1 MAKKPAPVSTPAP
14 RPAPVLDARKA
25 AILDAVVNE
34 HIDTAQPV
42 GSGSV
47 AANESV
53 AVSPATVRSEMVAL
67 EREGMLTQ
75 PHTSAGRIPTDL
87 GYRYFVDHLQRGVL
101 QPAQQAEIGQ
111 FFSSVRG
118 EIEDVLEQTSALLSR
133 LTKYTSVVVGPS
145 HARATIRSAQI
156 VDFGP
161 RRILVVGVLSD
172 GAVEKRTI
180 DLDVDAS
187 ALDVSEASSQLH
199 ALLIGASLD
208 QRIELPSRESAVAKL
223 VRLGAEAL
231 MTGSTSVDG
240 DRVFIG
246 GSSKIAESFDAV
258 DTVRSVLGILE
269 QELVVVTLMQDIM
282 DQGLAVAIGSEHGY
296 LALSACAVVVAP
308 LTIDGVQAGAVGL
321 LGPTR
326 MNYREALAAAHLVS
340 QRLTERLESS
350 ENTRA

>member
-1 MAKKPAPVSTPAP
+1 MPRRPTAPPARSSTPAP
-14 RPAPVLDARKA
+14 ELDARKA
-25 AILDAVVNE
+25 AILDAVVTE

-47 AANESV
+47 AANKTV
-53 AVSPATVRSEMVAL
+53 GVSPATVRSEMVAL
-67 EREGMLTQ
+67 EREGLLTQ
-75 PHTSAGRIPTDL
+75 PHTSAGRIPTDM

-101 QPAQQAEIGQ
+101 EPAQQFEIGQ

-156 VDFGP
+156 IDFGP

-172 GAVEKRTI
+172 GAVEKRTLELDI
-180 DLDVDAS
+180 DVS
-187 ALDVSEASSQLH
+187 ALEVYEASMQLH
-199 ALLIGASLD
+199 ALLVGSSLD
-208 QRIELPSRESAVAKL
+208 QRLELPARDTAIAQL
-223 VRLGAEAL
+223 IRLGAAAL

-246 GSSKIAESFDAV
+246 GSSKIADSFDAV
-258 DTVRSVLGILE
+258 DTVRNVLGILE
-269 QELVVVTLMQDIM
+269 QELVVVTLMQDII
-282 DQGLAVAIGSEHGY
+282 DQGLSVAIGSEHGY
-296 LALSACAVVVAP
+296 ESLSACAVVVAP
-308 LTIDGVQAGAVGL
+308 LSVDGVQAGAVGL

-340 QRLTERLESS
+340 QRLTERFDTNESS
-350 ENTRA
+350 RG